1 MSHHTLTEP
10 PAATGFRRPI
20 APSEWFFLGHPD
32 ELAATVQVVV
42 EGVGALDDE
51 ELREAVAVAS
61 SACPGSRLVPDGRTW
76 ADSGVA
82 PRVHVVDGRGLGAG
96 GVLALPELQ
105 APLAG
110 PGKPRCEVVLVE
122 GDPVSVAFRAD
133 HAVMDAK
140 GVLTWALDVFRVLRG
155 EVPLGAPDPVSD
167 RDVFAD
173 LPGTEELVTP
183 GYTQPPVLDRCEP
196 TDHTRIVFGRRS
208 IQGSHPAMVAK
219 LATLLTTEDA
229 PSVFYIPV
237 NLRHHRP
244 GVRSTANFSSGFY
257 LRVEAGEDAGS
268 VHERL
273 LRELADGAAVRKAPP
288 TGLLDMPLTQVA
300 EAMTTIDR
308 RSRERD
314 LYPSD
319 AVLAHI
325 GRVELDRLHTP
336 AFTAR
341 SIYVAARPC
350 PGGAPELNVVEAG
363 GRTEITLS
371 WWDGAETAGRIEA
384 LLDRIAEGISPAVD
398 RHWAANDT
406 AVEPST
412 SDDIVRRFLRQAA
425 ETPDALALDGPD
437 ERLTYAELVHRSGV
451 VAAALR
457 ELGAGPETLVGLL
470 SDRSVA
476 AVVAIWG
483 VLRAGAAY
491 LPLDPSNPD
500 ARIAGLL
507 TDSGAPIC
515 LVERPCRERDCLPPG
530 CVKLVVEDLDF
541 DGEPAVPDLAIPDDR
556 LAYVIYTSGS
566 TGKPKGV
573 EISHGCLRHYVEW
586 AVREFEIDDRTRLPL
601 LASIA
606 FDVSVNTLLPPLM
619 AGGAIIARPGEI
631 TPQLLHELLTTSGA
645 TMLSLT
651 PSHLALINHLGLRP
665 TGFRKVVTMGELL
678 TTTVAREA
686 QEVFGPDCAIINSY
700 GPTETTIVMT
710 LHRFDPAV
718 DTRGSV
724 PIGVPTDNS
733 TVFVLDAHGRFA
745 PEGTTGELHIGG
757 AQLARGYLG
766 RPDITRQRFVRLADG
781 TRVYRSGDLARILPT
796 GELEFLA
803 RTDDQVKVLGH
814 RIEPAEIV
822 RTLEGHPAVARAVV
836 VPRGTGEQ
844 KALCAYVVTRREV
857 DPEELHRHVAGLLPK
872 YMIPAATVFVP
883 DIPQTVNGKVDVRA
897 LPEPFPTGTGPVAD
911 ENRDEVTE
919 RVAAIWAEL
928 LDLDPDHI
936 AADADFHELGGNSL
950 LFLAMLAEVTRTVVG
965 ESGREAFTAQL
976 GRLVHEPT
984 LKSVAETAR
993 EAAMTTA

>member
-1 MSHHTLTEP
+1 MSQHTLTEP
-10 PAATGFRRPI
+10 VPTTGFRRPI
-20 APSEWFFLGHPD
+20 APSEWFFLGHPA
-32 ELAATVQVVV
+32 ELAATLQIVV
-42 EGVGALDDE
+42 EGTGTLDAE
-51 ELREAVAVAS
+51 ELRDAVAVAS
-61 SACPGSRLVPDGRTW
+61 AACPGSRLVPDGRSW
-76 ADSGVA
+76 ADSGVT
-82 PRVHVVDGRGLGAG
+82 PRVHVVDGRGLGAA

-105 APLAG
+105 APLTG
-110 PGKPRCEVVLVE
+110 EPRCEVVLVQ
-122 GDPVSVAFRAD
+122 GDPISVAFRAD

-140 GVLTWALDVFRVLRG
+140 GALTWALDVFRALRG

-173 LPGTEELVTP
+173 LPGAEELVTP
-183 GYTQPPVLDRCEP
+183 GYTQPPVLPGCEP
-196 TDHTRIVFGRRS
+196 TDHTRFVAGRRS
-208 IQGSHPAMVAK
+208 IQGSHPALVAK
-219 LATLLTTEDA
+219 LATLLTREDA
-229 PSVFYIPV
+229 PSIFYIPV
-237 NLRHHRP
+237 DLRHHRP

-257 LRVEAGEDAGS
+257 LRVEPGEDAGS

-288 TGLLDMPLTQVA
+288 TGLLDMPLSQVA

-314 LYPSD
+314 AYPSD
-319 AVLAHI
+319 AVLAHV
-325 GRVELDRLHTP
+325 GRVDPALLHTP
-336 AFTAR
+336 GFTAH
-341 SIYVAARPC
+341 SVYPLARPC
-350 PGGAPELNVVEAG
+350 PGGAPELNIAEVG
-363 GRTEITLS
+363 GRTEITLT
-371 WWDGAETAGRIEA
+371 WWEGAETAGRIEA
-384 LLDRIAEGISPAVD
+384 LLDRIAEALSPAAD
-398 RHWAANDT
+398 RYWAANDT

-425 ETPDALALDGPD
+425 ETPDALALDAPD
-437 ERLTYAELVHRSGV
+437 EQLTYAELAHRSGV

-491 LPLDPSNPD
+491 LPLDPVNPD

-507 TDSGAPIC
+507 ADSGAPIC
-515 LVERPCRERDCLPPG
+515 LVERPCRTRDCLPPD
-530 CVKLVVEDLDF
+530 CVKLVIEDLDF
-541 DGEPAVPDLAIPDDR
+541 AGEPAVPDLVIPDDR

-573 EISHGCLRHYVEW
+573 EISHGCLRHYVAW
-586 AVREFEIDDRTRLPL
+586 AVREFELDHRTRLPL

-619 AGGAIIARPGEI
+619 AGGAIVVRPGEI
-631 TPQLLHELLTTSGA
+631 TPALLHELLTTSGA

-678 TTTVAREA
+678 TTSVAREA
-686 QEVFGPDCAIINSY
+686 QEVFGPDCAIVNSY

-710 LHRFDPAV
+710 LHPFDAAT

-733 TVFVLDAHGRFA
+733 TVFLLDAHGRFA
-745 PEGTTGELHIGG
+745 PAGTTGEVCIGG

-766 RPDITRQRFVRLADG
+766 RPDITRQKFVRLADG
-781 TRVYRSGDLARILPT
+781 TRVYRSGDLARLLPT

-814 RIEPAEIV
+814 RVEPAEIV
-822 RTLEGHPAVARAVV
+822 RTLESHPAVARAVV

-844 KALCAYVVTRREV
+844 KALCAYVVARHEV
-857 DPEELHRHVAGLLPK
+857 TADELHRHLAGLLPK
-872 YMIPAATVFVP
+872 YLIPAATVFVT

-897 LPEPFPTGTGPVAD
+897 LPEPFPAGAGPVAR
-911 ENRDEVTE
+911 EHRDEVTE
-919 RVAAIWAEL
+919 QVAAIWAEL
-928 LDLDPDHI
+928 LDVSPDHI

-950 LFLAMLAEVTRTVVG
+950 LFLAMVAAVTRTVVG
-965 ESGREAFTAQL
+965 ESGSAAFNACL

-993 EAAMTTA
+993 EAALTTA

>member
-42 EGVGALDDE
+42 EGAGALDDE

-82 PRVHVVDGRGLGAG
+82 PRVHVVDGRSLGAG

-155 EVPLGAPDPVSD
+155 ELPLGAADPVSD

-196 TDHTRIVFGRRS
+196 TDHTRIVSGRRS

-219 LATLLTTEDA
+219 LATLLTAEDA

-237 NLRHHRP
+237 DLRHHRP
-244 GVRSTANFSSGFY
+244 GVCSTANFSSGFY

-350 PGGAPELNVVEAG
+350 PGGAPELNVIEAG

-371 WWDGAETAGRIEA
+371 WWDGAETAGRIET
-384 LLDRIAEGISPAVD
+384 LLDRIAEGISPAAD

-406 AVEPST
+406 TVEPST
-412 SDDIVRRFLRQAA
+412 SDDIVRRFLHQAA
-425 ETPDALALDGPD
+425 ETPDALALNGPD
-437 ERLTYAELVHRSGV
+437 EQLSYAELVHRSGV

-491 LPLDPSNPD
+491 LPLDPVNPD

-530 CVKLVVEDLDF
+530 CVKLVIEDLDF

-857 DPEELHRHVAGLLPK
+857 DPEELHQHVAGLLPK

-897 LPEPFPTGTGPVAD
+897 LPEPFPTGTGSVAD

-965 ESGREAFTAQL
+965 EPGREAFTALL

>member
-219 LATLLTTEDA
+219 LATLLTAEDA

-384 LLDRIAEGISPAVD
+384 LLDRIAEGISPAAD

-406 AVEPST
+406 TVEPST
-412 SDDIVRRFLRQAA
+412 SDDIVRRFLRQAT

-857 DPEELHRHVAGLLPK
+857 DPEELHQHVAGLLPK

-950 LFLAMLAEVTRTVVG
+950 LFLAMLAEVTRAVVG
-965 ESGREAFTAQL
+965 EPGREAFTAQL